1 MAKLIVFLLIAL
13 TLEAVG
19 VVLLSQG
26 LRQIG
31 ELQQVTFGEV
41 ARIVGRGLTNSS
53 ILLGILFET
62 IFFAALLIMLKNWD
76 VSLIWPLTSLG
87 FVLTTLAAKFI
98 RHEDVTALRWSGVLL
113 IVIGASLVGWSEK
126 SKPPVASKAVL
137 VDQAKPEIE
146 NAAKPQPKS

>member
-1 MAKLIVFLLIAL
+1 MAKLRVFLLFAL

-31 ELQQVTFGEV
+31 ELQQFTFGEV

-76 VSLIWPLTSLG
+76 VSLICPLTSLG

-98 RHEDVTALRWSGVLL
+98 RH
-113 IVIGASLVGWSEK
+113 
-126 SKPPVASKAVL
+126 
-137 VDQAKPEIE
+137 
-146 NAAKPQPKS
+146 

>member
-31 ELQQVTFGEV
+31 EIQQFSAGEI
-41 ARIVGRGLTNSS
+41 ARIIGRGLTNSS
-53 ILLGILFET
+53 ILLGVLFET

-87 FVLTTLAAKFI
+87 FVLTTLAAKYI

-113 IVIGASLVGWSEK
+113 IMIGASLVGWSEK
-126 SKPPVASKAVL
+126 SKRPPAPTAGL
-137 VDQAKPEIE
+137 TGGAKPEIHE
-146 NAAKPQPKS
+146 AHGK